1 MRILAVDDEPLF
13 LEVLEAALKDLG
25 FADVTP
31 IYSAKEAL
39 RELESGKTGFDCIL
53 LDIRMP
59 GTSGVE
65 LCRKIRAIAGHKRTP
80 IMMITALT
88 DRAYIDEAFAAGASD
103 YLTKPLDAL
112 ELKARMSMIER
123 LIAEQS
129 RNIFLEQS
137 VEASSGADDEDED
150 FETLDFE
157 FEAPVAMAGLDRI
170 IDYPAMEDYLSS
182 LPVKESYAAAV
193 FAVSIRNADAFYAN
207 ARRVDYL
214 NMLHDVGVTL
224 ETVLKRHEAM
234 ISYAGKGI
242 FVVAIIGTQDPDLR
256 PIEMQIRQRLG
267 DYQQIY
273 ERDKLPAPVVV
284 LGAAVRKSLFTRPHA
299 GDLLHAAMVAVEKK
313 PTLLLPAA
321 AALKTA

>member
-59 GTSGVE
+59 GTNGVE
-65 LCRKIRAIAGHKRTP
+65 LCRQIRAIPGHKRTP
-80 IMMITALT
+80 IMMITAMT

-103 YLTKPLDAL
+103 YLTKPLDPL

-137 VEASSGADDEDED
+137 VEVSADADDED

-157 FEAPVAMAGLDRI
+157 FDAAVPMAGVDRI
-170 IDYPAMEDYLSS
+170 IDYPGMEDYLSS
-182 LPVKESYAAAV
+182 LPVKDSYAAAV
-193 FAVSIRNADAFYAN
+193 FAVSIRNARAFYEN
-207 ARRVDYL
+207 ARRVDYM

-234 ISYAGKGI
+234 ISYAGKGV
-242 FVVAIIGTQDPDLR
+242 FVVAIIGTQDPDLL
-256 PIEMQIRQRLG
+256 PVEGQIRQRLG

-284 LGAAVRKSLFTRPHA
+284 VGAAVRKSLFTRPHA
-299 GDLLHAAMVAVEKK
+299 GDLLHAAIAAVEK
-313 PTLLLPAA
+313 PTLLLTATS
-321 AALKTA
+321 ALKTA